1 MKKHRV
7 QMRFPNSFGWET
19 VKIDLAE
26 CNAVAIFDDEV
37 FVSVK
42 NQVVSIKKETL
53 PKSFVNQKKG

>member
-1 MKKHRV
+1 
-7 QMRFPNSFGWET
+7 MRFPNSFGWET